1 MQRTKKRNIQT
12 NKQTNK
18 QKLFNTRHS
27 THFSQGITM
36 LTVTTLRVEG
46 KNKDVSQLF
55 ELVRKNNIQK
65 KKALSNIV

>member
-18 QKLFNTRHS
+18 KLVNTRHS

-36 LTVTTLRVEG
+36 LTVTTIRAEG

>member
-1 MQRTKKRNIQT
+1 
-12 NKQTNK
+12 
-18 QKLFNTRHS
+18 
-27 THFSQGITM
+27 M
-36 LTVTTLRVEG
+36 LTVTTIRVEG